1 MVSINLKA
9 AEGFISESLLN
20 EQIEKAYAGLDTVLA
35 GNGAGNDFLGWVNLP
50 SEIDGTLIDA
60 CNSIVKRWIG
70 KVDAVVV
77 VGIGGSYLGAKCAI
91 EALSHT
97 FAASMPNTHPQIVF
111 AGHNISEDYTAELL
125 EFLSHRT
132 YATIVISKSG
142 TTTEPAIAFRILKE
156 DMEKRFGKEICKERI
171 VAITDASKGALRT
184 LATQEGYTTFV
195 IPDNVGGR
203 FSVLTPV

>member
-97 FAASMPNTHPQIVF
+97 FAASMPNTHPRKKKADV
-111 AGHNISEDYTAELL
+111 ARSISYE
-125 EFLSHRT
+125 
-132 YATIVISKSG
+132 VK
-142 TTTEPAIAFRILKE
+142 
-156 DMEKRFGKEICKERI
+156 
-171 VAITDASKGALRT
+171 
-184 LATQEGYTTFV
+184 
-195 IPDNVGGR
+195 
-203 FSVLTPV
+203 